1 MNHNRSFSFKFL
13 EESSLED
20 VKFILSIAPII
31 QSASLVHV
39 YRLDDVQM
47 FYGVIDE
54 QKRL

>member
-1 MNHNRSFSFKFL
+1 MNHSWSFSSKFL
-13 EESSLED
+13 EELSLED
-20 VKFILSIAPII
+20 VEFILSTTPII

-54 QKRL
+54 RNRL